1 MEKSH
6 QNSHSRYCPRNSE
19 RKMREKK
26 RRQRQRKKE
35 EIGTNL
41 KDEWC
46 ENSVHFFKLQA
57 LTVYLYDTKKEMEKE
72 MATHSSIF
80 AWRIPWTEEPI
91 HVLLSMGS
99 HRIGHN

>member
-6 QNSHSRYCPRNSE
+6 QNSHSRYCPGNSE
-19 RKMREKK
+19 KKKKMREKK

-57 LTVYLYDTKKEMEKE
+57 LTVYLYYTKKE
-72 MATHSSIF
+72 MATHSSIL
-80 AWRIPWTEEPI
+80 AWRIPWTGEPI

>member
-41 KDEWC
+41 KDD
-46 ENSVHFFKLQA
+46 FFKLLA

-72 MATHSSIF
+72 MATHSSIL
-80 AWRIPWTEEPI
+80 AWRIPWTGKPI
-91 HVLLSMGS
+91 HVLLSMGL